1 MPTDSA
7 LNGSAPIDRR
17 PIDGTR
23 MKSEKEAAAIAAAS
37 FPPSVISFIP

>member
-37 FPPSVISFIP
+37 FPSSVISRTP